1 MNKLN
6 VSDYKI
12 KNKDSIHIE
21 INDLLPDS
29 KENISDPHKNSSEL
43 TPDCL
48 SQICSGSKVERVEN
62 NDISELKSN
71 GDNTESCCYPVM
83 QKNTSSDNQNPVK
96 FPSRTN
102 EVIIPDPEDVEPT
115 ESTHYYGIE
124 IMVDFNCVILP
135 NYFFIK
141 KQVYKYSLA

>member
-12 KNKDSIHIE
+12 KNKDSLCIE

-48 SQICSGSKVERVEN
+48 SQICSGSHCVEN
-62 NDISELKSN
+62 NDISELKSS
-71 GDNTESCCYPVM
+71 GDNTESCCYSVM
-83 QKNTSSDNQNPVK
+83 QKNMSTDNQNPVK

-115 ESTHYYGIE
+115 DSSHYYGIE
-124 IMVDFNCVILP
+124 MFVDFNCVILP
-135 NYFFIK
+135 NYFFFK
-141 KQVYKYSLA
+141 KQVYKYLLA